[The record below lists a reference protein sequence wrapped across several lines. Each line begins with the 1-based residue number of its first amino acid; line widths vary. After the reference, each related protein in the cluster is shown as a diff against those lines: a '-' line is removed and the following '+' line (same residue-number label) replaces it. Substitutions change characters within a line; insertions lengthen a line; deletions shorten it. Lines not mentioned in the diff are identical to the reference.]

1 MDSDS
6 DHEDEAEAEED
17 EDEVG
22 KVTATPLAQDLTLE
36 TTESKEK
43 VEKTGMQDDSE
54 VQFFK
59 VQVQK
64 IPEEEENVIDNTKVA
79 TRSSDGS
86 YAMIYFPSG
95 GSASLNLLE
104 LSSKELT
111 SWWYDPRTGNSFP
124 GEKIEKSDKITVT
137 APTTGKGHDWVL
149 VLDSPALKVDAPG
162 KTVYKKG

>member
-64 IPEEEENVIDNTKVA
+64 IPEEEENVIDNTKAKVLKA
-79 TRSSDGS
+79 VSD
-86 YAMIYFPSG
+86 
-95 GSASLNLLE
+95 
-104 LSSKELT
+104 
-111 SWWYDPRTGNSFP
+111 
-124 GEKIEKSDKITVT
+124 
-137 APTTGKGHDWVL
+137 
-149 VLDSPALKVDAPG
+149 
-162 KTVYKKG
+162 